1 MEKETSISKQLEQL
15 LQEED
20 NDSSRLQVLSSW
32 ISKHHKLKNAFCEIH
47 GNRWSHISGDT
58 DLLYAEE
65 RIILSP
71 VLGLLLQSQDGKHS
85 LPDETIRALRK
96 CCKYLIRE
104 ENRGE

>member
-15 LQEED
+15 LQEGD
-20 NDSSRLQVLSSW
+20 NDSARLQLLNSW
-32 ISKHHKLKNAFCEIH
+32 ISKHYKLKNAFCKIY

-71 VLGLLLQSQDGKHS
+71 VLGLLLQSQDDDQS
-85 LPDETIRALRK
+85 LPDEAIRALRK
-96 CCKYLIRE
+96 CCKQLARE
-104 ENRGE
+104 GKRDE

>member
-15 LQEED
+15 LQD
-20 NDSSRLQVLSSW
+20 NDNDNSRLQLLSSW
-32 ISKHHKLKNAFCEIH
+32 ISKHYKLKNAFCEIY

-71 VLGLLLQSQDGKHS
+71 VLGLLLQSQDNKQS
-85 LPDETIRALRK
+85 LPDEAIQALRK
-96 CCKYLIRE
+96 CCKQLDRE
-104 ENRGE
+104 ENRDE